1 MKHYFIVNPAAGQT
15 DSFKILTEKLK
26 TIAADFEIYSTKEK
40 GDCIRFIKERCEE
53 FSYERLRFYACGGD
67 GTINEV
73 INGAFGYE
81 NVEVSCYPCGS
92 GNDFIKYYGE
102 KERFL
107 DVEELINASAAPI
120 DLIKVGERLSV
131 NVVNFG
137 FDTYA
142 CKTMNEIK
150 KKPVIGGSN
159 AYYSGVIKALL
170 FAMKSKAKVYADGE
184 LLNEGGEFLLC
195 SAANG
200 KYYGGSFCCAP
211 RSDNTDGLMEVCL
224 IKLISRLRFLTL
236 VKAYEK
242 GEHLDNRRFGD
253 ILVYRR
259 AKKLEINASDS
270 FTITLDGEIIEGKDF
285 TCEIIPKGI
294 NFAVPTFKAK

>member
-1 MKHYFIVNPAAGQT
+1 MKHYFIVNPAAGKT
-15 DSFKILTEKLK
+15 DSFKALTEKLK
-26 TIAADFEIYSTKEK
+26 TIATDYEIYSTKEK
-40 GDCIRFIKERCEE
+40 GDAVRFIKERCEE
-53 FSYERLRFYACGGD
+53 MSYERLRFYACGGD

-73 INGAFGYE
+73 INGAYGYE
-81 NVEVSCYPCGS
+81 NAEVSCYPCGS
-92 GNDFIKYYGE
+92 GNDFIKYYGG

-107 DVEELINASAAPI
+107 DVEELISATAAPI
-120 DLIKVGERLSV
+120 DLIKVGERYSV

-142 CKTMNEIK
+142 CKIMNEIK
-150 KKPVIGGSN
+150 KKPLIGGRN

-184 LLNEGGEFLLC
+184 LLNEKGEFLLC

-224 IKLISRLRFLTL
+224 IKPISRIRFLTL
-236 VKAYEK
+236 VKAYEN
-242 GEHLDNRRFGD
+242 GEHLDSRRFGD
-253 ILVYRR
+253 IMVYRR
-259 AKKLEINASDS
+259 AKKLEIKTETKFLAA
-270 FTITLDGEIIEGKDF
+270 IDGEITEGQNF
-285 TCEIIPKGI
+285 TCEIIPNGI
-294 NFAVPTFKAK
+294 NFAVPNYKSK

>member
-26 TIAADFEIYSTKEK
+26 TIAADFEIYSTKAK
-40 GDCIRFIKERCEE
+40 GDGIRFIKERCEE

-67 GTINEV
+67 GTLNEV

-81 NVEVSCYPCGS
+81 NAEVSCYPCGS

-102 KERFL
+102 KDRFL
-107 DVEELINASAAPI
+107 DVEELINAPAAPI
-120 DLIKVGERLSV
+120 DLIKVGERFSV

-150 KKPVIGGSN
+150 KKPIIGGN
-159 AYYSGVIKALL
+159 KAYYTGVAKALL

-184 LLNEGGEFLLC
+184 LLNENGELLLC

-224 IKLISRLRFLTL
+224 IKPIPRLRFLTL

-253 ILVYRR
+253 IMVYRR
-259 AKKLEINASDS
+259 AKKLEIKADSDFS
-270 FTITLDGEIIEGKDF
+270 ITLDGEIIDGRDF
-285 TCEIIPKGI
+285 TCEIIPGGI